1 MKKEEKN
8 KFQKSKKTEIE
19 DGEEII
25 ISSEE
30 TADEILEIEPEEQE
44 DEIENASEHII
55 EEIAQPETKPV
66 PENSEVS
73 NKLKIKAIK
82 RAIENKKYSID
93 KEESKVTLWRK
104 QSIEMKEQYNQQ
116 IATKKA
122 EYESKLKKAEE
133 LYQKRMKRVEIW
145 WDIYTDNFIINKVN
159 KLKLDLELL
168 QNELLKFE
176 ELETKESK

>member
-104 QSIEMKEQYNQQ
+104 NQSK
-116 IATKKA
+116 
-122 EYESKLKKAEE
+122 
-133 LYQKRMKRVEIW
+133 
-145 WDIYTDNFIINKVN
+145 
-159 KLKLDLELL
+159 
-168 QNELLKFE
+168 
-176 ELETKESK
+176 